1 MENSQKIQ
9 IVSCSGASNTGE
21 YADRVARMLDESGEA
36 DMVCLAKVAVNDQP
50 LINKLKT
57 QQDKK
62 IVVLDGC
69 AINCALKILGKEGIT
84 NIIHLNTTDFG
95 IVKGKTPVTAEK
107 VNEIV
112 EHIKKITN
120 ETNVSEQEQ
129 SQILQH

>member
-9 IVSCSGASNTGE
+9 IVSCSGASNTGK
-21 YADRVARMLDESGEA
+21 YTDDVARLLSATGHANMI
-36 DMVCLAKVAVNDQP
+36 CLAKVAIGDQP
-50 LINKLKT
+50 LIRSVKEKNT
-57 QQDKK
+57 K

-69 AINCALKILGKEGIT
+69 PFNCAEKILGNEGII

-112 EHIKKITN
+112 EHTKNIA
-120 ETNVSEQEQ
+120 
-129 SQILQH
+129 